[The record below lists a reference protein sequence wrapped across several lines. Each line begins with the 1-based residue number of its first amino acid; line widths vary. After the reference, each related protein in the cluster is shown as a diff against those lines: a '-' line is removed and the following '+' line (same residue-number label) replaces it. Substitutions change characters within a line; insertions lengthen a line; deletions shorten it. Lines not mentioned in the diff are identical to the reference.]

1 MCPEEDSYFDLCVRV
16 FYGDGKRS
24 QDWILA
30 KEHPKAQTVLKGH
43 LKSEP
48 KTKVVIIL
56 GDEENAMD
64 VVSITFTNIRAG
76 VFLGIFE
83 APALQSMRNE
93 CSFFIIR

>member
-48 KTKVVIIL
+48 KTKVVIIR
-56 GDEENAMD
+56 GDKENAMD
-64 VVSITFTNIRAG
+64 LVSITFTLSINLVRITSTLSIIDY
-76 VFLGIFE
+76 FLF
-83 APALQSMRNE
+83 
-93 CSFFIIR
+93 